1 MLKKFKVG
9 PKLIGAFLLVAIVT
23 AMMGGFAIF
32 KLRTIDHDYSQ
43 AWSDNSNSLQYL
55 EHVSTA
61 FQRLRLNLRDFIAAD
76 TESAKQIELDKLQ
89 LRRDDFEKYLGEFR
103 KTQLND
109 EERDL
114 LEQIQRT
121 WDPYVA
127 FLEKAVGLA
136 KAGNTKVA
144 EELTFQNKQLAI
156 RLTEQVDKLVEAE
169 NKLSQGKTDELSVA
183 SSTAIWSVVFA
194 VVLAVFLAIG
204 LGIGLTLT
212 LTRPLREVSAA
223 AQALAIGDASQDV
236 KYESADE
243 LGQLAESFRAMTT
256 TIRDRSDAAQ
266 KMSLGILSVE
276 VQPKSEKD
284 VLAQSLKKCL
294 GVLNELMRQM
304 AYMAQQHDAGD
315 IDVKVETNAFDGDYK
330 KVAQGINDMVA
341 GHISV
346 KKKAMACL
354 AEFGRG
360 NFEAPLEKFPGK
372 KAFINETIEQV
383 RGNLKG
389 IMSEMAHMSQQHDAG
404 DIDVTVDAGK
414 FQGDFSKVAK
424 GINDM
429 VAGHISVK
437 KKAMACLAEFGRGN
451 FEAPLEKF
459 PGKKAFINETIEQ
472 VRTNLKTLIADF
484 DHLAKAAV
492 EGRLSTRGDVA
503 KHQGDFRKIVQGV
516 NDTLNAVVEPLSE
529 FGQVLDGLA
538 AGDLT
543 KTVAKEYAGDFQKL
557 KNSVNTTAIQVRQA
571 MQQIGRSTSA
581 LVSSAEELNKVS
593 HQMSSSADETAAQAN
608 VVSAASD
615 QVSKNVQTVA
625 TGADEMG
632 ASIKEIA
639 KNTADATRVAIS
651 AVKTAEATNETI
663 GKLGQSSAEI
673 GQVIKVITSIAQQTN
688 LLALNATIE
697 AARAG
702 EAGKGFAV
710 VANEVK
716 ELAKETA
723 KATEDIS
730 QKIEAIQA
738 DTKGAVSAIG
748 QISGVIHQINDIQNT
763 IASAV
768 EEQSATTNEISRNLA
783 EAAKGAVD
791 ITKNITGVAEAA
803 RSTTAGAVDTQKSAQ
818 SLERMAAELQE
829 LVSQFKYDDQ
839 RTPGSAKSAGKT
851 RANGKYVVA
860 EPEAAMTEAV
870 H

>member
-9 PKLIGAFLLVAIVT
+9 PKLIGGFLLVAIVT
-23 AMMGGFAIF
+23 AVMGGFAIF
-32 KLRTIDHDYSQ
+32 KLRTIELGYSTS
-43 AWSDNSNSLQYL
+43 WRDNSDALGHL
-55 EHVSTA
+55 GHVSTS
-61 FQRLRLNLRDFIAAD
+61 FQRVRLNLRDFIAAD
-76 TESAKQIELDKLQ
+76 SEAARQAEFEKLQ
-89 LRRDDFEKYLGEFR
+89 QRRDEFENNLTEFG
-103 KTQLND
+103 KTEMN
-109 EERDL
+109 EEEKESLR
-114 LEQIQRT
+114 QIQRG
-121 WDPYVA
+121 WDPYVVVV
-127 FLEKAVGLA
+127 ERAVAVA
-136 KAGNTKVA
+136 KAGNGKAA
-144 EELTFQNKQLAI
+144 EELTLQNKQLAI
-156 RLTEQVDKLVEAE
+156 RLTEQIDKLVETE
-169 NKLSQGKTDELSVA
+169 NKLSEAKIAELSAV

-194 VVLAVFLAIG
+194 VGVAVFLAIG
-204 LGIGLTLT
+204 LGIGMTLT
-212 LTRPLREVSAA
+212 LTRPLHEVTVA
-223 AQALAIGDASQDV
+223 AQALAIGDASQEV

-266 KMSLGILSVE
+266 KMSVGMLSVE
-276 VQPKSEKD
+276 VQPKSDKD

-315 IDVKVETNAFDGDYK
+315 IDVKVETNTFDGDYK
-330 KVAQGINDMVA
+330 KVAQ
-341 GHISV
+341 
-346 KKKAMACL
+346 
-354 AEFGRG
+354 
-360 NFEAPLEKFPGK
+360 
-372 KAFINETIEQV
+372 
-383 RGNLKG
+383 
-389 IMSEMAHMSQQHDAG
+389 
-404 DIDVTVDAGK
+404 
-414 FQGDFSKVAK
+414 

-492 EGRLSTRGDVA
+492 EGRLSTRGDLA

-516 NDTLNAVVEPLSE
+516 NDTLNAVVEPLNE

-543 KTVAKEYAGDFQKL
+543 RTVIKEYAGDFQKL

-839 RTPGSAKSAGKT
+839 RTPGSAKSSGKT

>member
-9 PKLIGAFLLVAIVT
+9 PKLIGGFLLVAIVT
-23 AMMGGFAIF
+23 AIMGGFAIF
-32 KLRTIDHDYSQ
+32 KLRTIEHGYSTSWQ
-43 AWSDNSNSLQYL
+43 DNSDALGHLGN
-55 EHVSTA
+55 VSTS
-61 FQRLRLNLRDFIAAD
+61 FQRVRLNLRDFIGAENETARQA
-76 TESAKQIELDKLQ
+76 EFEKLQ
-89 LRRDDFEKYLGEFR
+89 QRRDEFENNLKDFS
-103 KTQLND
+103 KTETNE
-109 EERDL
+109 EEREL
-114 LEQIQRT
+114 LSQIQRG
-121 WDPYVA
+121 WDPYLTMV
-127 FLEKAVGLA
+127 EKAVALG
-136 KAGNTKVA
+136 KAGNTKAA

-156 RLTEQVDKLVEAE
+156 RLTEQIDKLVESE
-169 NKLSQGKTDELSVA
+169 NKLSDAKSTELSAV
-183 SSTAIWSVVFA
+183 SSTAVWSVVFA

-212 LTRPLREVSAA
+212 LTRPLREVTVAA
-223 AQALAIGDASQDV
+223 KALAIGDASQDV

-266 KMSLGILSVE
+266 KMSIGMLSVE
-276 VQPKSEKD
+276 VQPKSDKD
-284 VLAQSLKKCL
+284 VLALSLKKCL

-304 AYMAQQHDAGD
+304 AHMAQQHDAGD
-315 IDVKVETNAFDGDYK
+315 IDVKVETNSFEGDYK
-330 KVAQGINDMVA
+330 KVAQ
-341 GHISV
+341 
-346 KKKAMACL
+346 
-354 AEFGRG
+354 
-360 NFEAPLEKFPGK
+360 
-372 KAFINETIEQV
+372 
-383 RGNLKG
+383 
-389 IMSEMAHMSQQHDAG
+389 
-404 DIDVTVDAGK
+404 
-414 FQGDFSKVAK
+414 

-516 NDTLNAVVEPLSE
+516 NDTLNAVVEPLNE

-839 RTPGSAKSAGKT
+839 RTPGSVKSGGKT

-860 EPEAAMTEAV
+860 EPEAAMTDAV